1 MRTRV
6 KICGIT
12 RVEDAVR
19 AVALGVDA
27 LGLVFYSG
35 SARAV
40 SPESAVKIIAAT
52 APFVT
57 IVGLFLNADT
67 PYVKNIMD
75 SVRLDLLQFHGTET
89 PQECA
94 AHRKP
99 FIKAVP
105 MSGSVDVQEY
115 MAAYPEAAGFLFDSH
130 SPGKRGGLGRCF
142 DWKRIPGDLGK
153 PLILAGG
160 LTPQN
165 VGDAIRGTKPYAVD
179 VSSGVEANKGSK
191 DPAKMAA
198 FMREVHRVDC
208 STN

>member
-6 KICGIT
+6 KICGIA
-12 RVEDAVR
+12 RVQDAVR
-19 AVALGVDA
+19 AVELGVDA

-35 SARAV
+35 SVRAV
-40 SPESAVKIIAAT
+40 TPEAAVKIITAT

-57 IVGLFLNADT
+57 IVGLFLNAD
-67 PYVKNIMD
+67 PQYVKSIVD
-75 SVRLDLLQFHGTET
+75 SVGLDLLQFHGTET

-94 AHRKP
+94 AYRRP

-105 MSGSVDVQEY
+105 MSGPIDIQEY
-115 MAAYPEAAGFLFDSH
+115 VAAYPDATGFLFDSH
-130 SPGKRGGLGRCF
+130 SPGKRGGLGRSF
-142 DWKRIPGDLGK
+142 DWSRIPGHLGK

-165 VGDAIRGTKPYAVD
+165 VGDAIRATTPYAVD

-198 FMREVHRVDC
+198 FMQEVHRVDC
-208 STN
+208 STS